1 MENRQFLRLKNI
13 NPNPTTI
20 RINART
26 IPKKPKTKSMSLT
39 TTFRNRYNSAR
50 PMITNMMPKIGC
62 SRIVSTIIVNI
73 SIDLN
78 LNRML
83 SSASLLR
90 LVFILE
96 KCTSS
101 AEFLAEVAIWFT
113 KRHCKE
119 APALDHNRM
128 DSNSSDFCFFPAKLL
143 LTCILQHHWRL

>member
-101 AEFLAEVAIWFT
+101 AEFLAEVAI
-113 KRHCKE
+113 
-119 APALDHNRM
+119 
-128 DSNSSDFCFFPAKLL
+128 
-143 LTCILQHHWRL
+143 